1 VIYPSYLYQRVCFST
16 VCDWPSDRGAAQG
29 VFGRATYYLTPT
41 AWIAADGRY
50 EQYGFGTQPVLTTQ
64 QRFGLEAFYQFP
76 WQRHDLTLRGRFE
89 YATLEEP
96 GVASERAVNFQLSTR
111 WRF

>member
-1 VIYPSYLYQRVCFST
+1 MHLITAPSQSTTCFRWVCTSIQEN
-16 VCDWPSDRGAAQG
+16 W
-29 VFGRATYYLTPT
+29 YYLTPT

-64 QRFGLEAFYQFP
+64 QRFGLEASYQFP
-76 WQRHDLTLRGRFE
+76 WQQRYLTLRGRLE
-89 YATLEEP
+89 YTTLEEP
-96 GVASERAVNFQLSTR
+96 GVAGEHAVNFQLSTR